1 MSTLNKVILIG
12 NLGHDPSCKITDTG
26 VEIANLSL
34 ATSEKWKDNNGEY
47 QERTEWHDI
56 TFFGRAA
63 EICKNYLTKGD
74 KVCVEGSLKT
84 ETYTNKDGQ
93 EVTRT
98 KITGRGLT
106 MLSNKHSNK
115 PDRTQKPKPEPKKQE
130 DLDVADF
137 TEDDLPF

>member
-12 NLGHDPSCKITDTG
+12 NLGHDPSCKTTDTG
-26 VEIANLSL
+26 VDIANLSL

-56 TFFGRAA
+56 TFFGRPA
-63 EICKNYLTKGD
+63 EVCKNYLSKGD

-106 MLSNKHSNK
+106 MLGNKDSNN
-115 PDRTQKPKPEPKKQE
+115 PDRTQKPKPEPKKQA